1 VTTISTHILDT
12 ALGRPAAEVP
22 VALEAWAGGG
32 WQRLGESVTGSDG
45 RIGDLPAFEP
55 PAPPG
60 PPQPPAP
67 PGAPQPPGSPAPP
80 APPGRATC
88 RLVFAVRDY
97 LVAHHGSAFFAEITV
112 AFAAGPGE
120 HYHVPLLLAPYGYSV
135 YRGS

>member
-12 ALGRPAAEVP
+12 ARGRPAADVP
-22 VALEAWAGGG
+22 VALDIWDGG
-32 WQRLGESVTGSDG
+32 WQRLGESVTGADG
-45 RIGDLPAFEP
+45 RIGGLPAFEP

-60 PPQPPAP
+60 PPHRE
-67 PGAPQPPGSPAPP
+67 GSPVSP
-80 APPGRATC
+80 AWATC

-97 LVAHHGSAFFAEITV
+97 LVAHHGSAFFPEITV

-120 HYHVPLLLAPYGYSV
+120 HYHVPVLLAPYGYSV

>member
-1 VTTISTHILDT
+1 VTTISTHVLDT
-12 ALGRPAAEVP
+12 ARGRPAADVP
-22 VALEAWAGGG
+22 VALDIWDGG
-32 WQRLGESVTGSDG
+32 WQRLGESVTGADG
-45 RIGDLPAFEP
+45 RIGGLPAFEP

-60 PPQPPAP
+60 PPHRE
-67 PGAPQPPGSPAPP
+67 GSPVSP
-80 APPGRATC
+80 AWATC

-97 LVAHHGSAFFAEITV
+97 LVAHHGSAFFPEITV

>member
-1 VTTISTHILDT
+1 MTTVSTHILDT
-12 ALGRPAAEVP
+12 ARGRPAADVP
-22 VALEAWAGGG
+22 VALEAWDGGG
-32 WQRLGESVTGSDG
+32 WRRLGESVTGADG

-60 PPQPPAP
+60 PPHPDGPPAP
-67 PGAPQPPGSPAPP
+67 PGG
-80 APPGRATC
+80 ATC

-97 LVAHHGSAFFAEITV
+97 LVAQHGSAFFAEITV

>member
-1 VTTISTHILDT
+1 MTTISTHILDT
-12 ALGRPAAEVP
+12 ARGRPAADVP
-22 VALEAWAGGG
+22 VALDIWDGG
-32 WQRLGESVTGSDG
+32 WQRLGESVTGADG
-45 RIGDLPAFEP
+45 RTGDLPAFEP

-60 PPQPPAP
+60 PPHRE
-67 PGAPQPPGSPAPP
+67 GSPVSP
-80 APPGRATC
+80 AWATC

-97 LVAHHGSAFFAEITV
+97 LVAHHGSAFFPEITV

>member
-1 VTTISTHILDT
+1 MTTISTHILDT
-12 ALGRPAAEVP
+12 ARGRPAAEVP
-22 VALEAWAGGG
+22 VALEAWDGGR
-32 WQRLGESVTGSDG
+32 WRRLGESVTGADG
-45 RIGDLPAFEP
+45 RIGDLPAVEP
-55 PAPPG
+55 
-60 PPQPPAP
+60 
-67 PGAPQPPGSPAPP
+67 S

-97 LVAHHGSAFFAEITV
+97 LLAQHGSAFFAEITV

>member
-1 VTTISTHILDT
+1 VTSVSTHILDT
-12 ALGRPAAEVP
+12 ARGRPAADVP
-22 VALEAWAGGG
+22 VALEAWADGG
-32 WQRLGESVTGSDG
+32 WQRLGESVTSADG

-60 PPQPPAP
+60 T
-67 PGAPQPPGSPAPP
+67 
-80 APPGRATC
+80 ATC

>member
-1 VTTISTHILDT
+1 MTSVSTHILDT
-12 ALGRPAAEVP
+12 ARGRPAADVP
-22 VALEAWAGGG
+22 VTLEIWDGDG
-32 WQRLGESVTGSDG
+32 WRRLGGSVTGADG

-55 PAPPG
+55 PAPFEPPAQPG
-60 PPQPPAP
+60 PPHPA
-67 PGAPQPPGSPAPP
+67 GSPAPP
-80 APPGRATC
+80 GVATC

-97 LVAHHGSAFFAEITV
+97 LVAHHGPAFFPEITV

>member
-12 ALGRPAAEVP
+12 ARGRPAADVP

-32 WQRLGESVTGSDG
+32 WQRLGESVTGADG
-45 RIGDLPAFEP
+45 RIGDLPAFELP
-55 PAPPG
+55 GPPG
-60 PPQPPAP
+60 PPNPHA
-67 PGAPQPPGSPAPP
+67 SP

-97 LVAHHGSAFFAEITV
+97 LVAQHGSAFFAEITV

>member
-12 ALGRPAAEVP
+12 ARGRPAADVP
-22 VALEAWAGGG
+22 VALDIWDGG
-32 WQRLGESVTGSDG
+32 WQRLGESVTGGDG
-45 RIGDLPAFEP
+45 RTGDLPAFEP

-60 PPQPPAP
+60 PPHRE
-67 PGAPQPPGSPAPP
+67 GST

-97 LVAHHGSAFFAEITV
+97 LVAHHGSAFFPEITV

>member
-12 ALGRPAAEVP
+12 ARGRPAADVP
-22 VALEAWAGGG
+22 VALDIWDGG
-32 WQRLGESVTGSDG
+32 WQRLGESVTGADG
-45 RIGDLPAFEP
+45 RIGDLPGFEP

-60 PPQPPAP
+60 PAHPHALTATPTP
-67 PGAPQPPGSPAPP
+67 
-80 APPGRATC
+80 ATC

-97 LVAHHGSAFFAEITV
+97 LVTHHGSAFFPEITT
-112 AFAAGPGE
+112 AFAAGPGQ

>member
-1 VTTISTHILDT
+1 VTTVSTHILDT
-12 ALGRPAAEVP
+12 ARGCPAADVP
-22 VALEAWAGGG
+22 VTLEAWDGDGWRSLGG
-32 WQRLGESVTGSDG
+32 SVTGADG

-55 PAPPG
+55 PGPPG
-60 PPQPPAP
+60 PPEP
-67 PGAPQPPGSPAPP
+67 PGPPGPHGSTAL
-80 APPGRATC
+80 PGQPTC

-97 LVAHHGSAFFAEITV
+97 LLAQHGSAFFAEVAV

>member
-1 VTTISTHILDT
+1 MITVSTHILDT
-12 ALGRPAAEVP
+12 ARGRPAAGVP
-22 VALEAWAGGG
+22 VALEVWDGG
-32 WQRLGESVTGSDG
+32 WQRLGGSVTGADG

-60 PPQPPAP
+60 PPH
-67 PGAPQPPGSPAPP
+67 PPGSPAPP
-80 APPGRATC
+80 VRATC

-97 LVAHHGSAFFAEITV
+97 LVAHHGPAFFPEITT

-120 HYHVPLLLAPYGYSV
+120 PYHVPLLLAPYGYSV

>member
-12 ALGRPAAEVP
+12 ARGRPAAAVP
-22 VALEAWAGGG
+22 VALETWDGGG
-32 WQRLGESVTGSDG
+32 WQRLGESVTGADG

-60 PPQPPAP
+60 PPHPDGPPA
-67 PGAPQPPGSPAPP
+67 
-80 APPGRATC
+80 RATC

>member
-1 VTTISTHILDT
+1 MTTISTHILDT
-12 ALGRPAAEVP
+12 ARGCPAAEVP
-22 VALEAWAGGG
+22 VVLEIWDGDG
-32 WQRLGESVTGSDG
+32 WHILGESVTGADG

-55 PAPPG
+55 PVPPG
-60 PPQPPAP
+60 PPSPH
-67 PGAPQPPGSPAPP
+67 GSPTP
-80 APPGRATC
+80 AGQATC

-97 LVAHHGSAFFAEITV
+97 LLAQHGSAFFAEITV